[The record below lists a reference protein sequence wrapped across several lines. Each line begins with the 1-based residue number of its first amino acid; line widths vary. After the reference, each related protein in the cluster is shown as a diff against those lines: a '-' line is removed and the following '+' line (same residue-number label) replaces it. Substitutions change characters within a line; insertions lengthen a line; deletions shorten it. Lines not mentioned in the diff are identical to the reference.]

1 MTIRARL
8 EAETDGLATAGWLLP
23 AYFTMV
29 ALPIAVY
36 AFVARG
42 GATLTSWSGDAGS
55 AVGEPVWV
63 ELYPSLWILLLCV
76 VIGTA
81 GHLGAR
87 GAADRARA
95 VAARRA
101 AIMATWAVVAAATF
115 GGFAWLV
122 LASTLGT
129 EVGVPFPLM
138 GTVSPA
144 P

>member
-129 EVGVPFPLM
+129 EVAVPFPLM

>member
-29 ALPIAVY
+29 ALPIALY

-42 GATLTSWSGDAGS
+42 GATITSWSAEPGS
-55 AVGEPVWV
+55 AIGTRVWV
-63 ELYPSLWILLLCV
+63 ELLPSIWILLLCLL
-76 VIGTA
+76 IGAA
-81 GHLGAR
+81 GQIIAR
-87 GAADRARA
+87 RVADRARA
-95 VAARRA
+95 IAARRI
-101 AIMATWAVVAAATF
+101 AIMAVWAVVAAATF

-122 LASTLGT
+122 LASAHGT
-129 EVGVPFPLM
+129 DVGIPFPLT
-138 GTVSPA
+138 GTVAPA